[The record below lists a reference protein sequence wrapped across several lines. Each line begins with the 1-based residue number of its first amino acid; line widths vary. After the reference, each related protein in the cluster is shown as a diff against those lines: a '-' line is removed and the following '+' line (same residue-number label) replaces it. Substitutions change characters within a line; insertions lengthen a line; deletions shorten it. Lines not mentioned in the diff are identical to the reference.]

1 MWHGQHVIAAH
12 VCQGGAHSGCC
23 VQQAMAI
30 LAFKADT
37 LCSPYKHLFQEE
49 QWESLVQLF
58 HQELYRLNNIT
69 PQSVLA
75 IHLQASTQLI
85 RDGC

>member
-1 MWHGQHVIAAH
+1 M
-12 VCQGGAHSGCC
+12 CQAVAHSGCFM
-23 VQQAMAI
+23 QQAMAI

-37 LCSPYKHLFQEE
+37 QCSPYKHLFQEE

-75 IHLQASTQLI
+75 IHLQASTSSSLMTAVAPCSQHI
-85 RDGC
+85 

>member
-1 MWHGQHVIAAH
+1 
-12 VCQGGAHSGCC
+12 
-23 VQQAMAI
+23 MAI

-37 LCSPYKHLFQEE
+37 QCSPYKHLFQEE

-58 HQELYRLNNIT
+58 HQELYKLNNIT

-75 IHLQASTQLI
+75 IHLQASTSNSL
-85 RDGC
+85 RDDCFQ

>member
-1 MWHGQHVIAAH
+1 
-12 VCQGGAHSGCC
+12 
-23 VQQAMAI
+23 MAI
-30 LAFKADT
+30 LAFKAET
-37 LCSPYKHLFQEE
+37 QCSPYKHLFEVE

-75 IHLQASTQLI
+75 IHLQARNSNDSPLI
-85 RDGC
+85 